1 MNAQAEW
8 FDNQANTVEWVDKQ
22 HFTDRFTVEQLK
34 EKLQTT
40 NQYLEAWGEAYKVT
54 QSEELLQKVMRT
66 TRFRAILRL
75 AIIKRQRDSDDPLFN
90 ELKEVKAE
98 KHKLHN
104 ENIQLKAVIGKLK
117 AKLKGQMQANE
128 GILKGLAN
136 QKQKTINHMNSTTR
150 ERHIHG
156 EFKKLVREEFGV
168 DTYMRLIQKADL
180 IAEEKCK

>member
-1 MNAQAEW
+1 MNAQNEW
-8 FDNQANTVEWVDKQ
+8 FDNQANSVEWVDKQ
-22 HFTDRFTVEQLK
+22 HFTDRFTIEELK

-104 ENIQLKAVIGKLK
+104 ENIQLKATIGKLK
-117 AKLKGQMQANE
+117 SKFQGQIQANE
-128 GILKGLAN
+128 GFLKGLAT
-136 QKQKTINHMNSTTR
+136 QKQKVINVQKSNFRNNEIHFAFKEIIKR
-150 ERHIHG
+150 ELGMERY
-156 EFKKLVREEFGV
+156 LV
-168 DTYMRLIQKADL
+168 LIKEADL
-180 IAEEKCK
+180 AAEEKCK

>member
-22 HFTDRFTVEQLK
+22 HFTDRFTVEELK

-75 AIIKRQRDSDDPLFN
+75 AIIKRQRDSDDPLFH
-90 ELKEVKAE
+90 ELRIAKEGN
-98 KHKLHN
+98 HKLHN
-104 ENIQLKAVIGKLK
+104 ENLQLHARINKLKKQLERQTQHGELLVKAVQG
-117 AKLKGQMQANE
+117 
-128 GILKGLAN
+128 
-136 QKQKTINHMNSTTR
+136 QKQKVINVQNSNARNNEIHWQFKEIIKR
-150 ERHIHG
+150 ELGFERY
-156 EFKKLVREEFGV
+156 LV
-168 DTYMRLIQKADL
+168 LIKEADVA
-180 IAEEKCK
+180 AEEKCK